1 MSKYIILGHENPDV
15 DSIVS
20 GYIYQNYLNRCNV
33 DAEFIIPDET
43 IEEDTLEICR
53 NFHLEPTK
61 FQKTLQ
67 YDKDTK
73 FILVDHHKRD
83 GIGEIALIFDHHPS
97 INSPDDE
104 TCLNEALSST
114 ASLIVQGYE
123 PYYSI
128 HEIEL
133 ACLAT
138 MVDTASF
145 HSTKSRQ
152 QDIDW
157 VRRMCEEKSLD
168 YDKLFEAGLSLNNL
182 DNPEEAMLH
191 GLKKHNINGHRIESS
206 TIHINHINKHWKD
219 LTEIVN
225 LLGEYVTENDLDMFV
240 FIAHDMANFEDM
252 VYYIDKN
259 GFKRRKFDEY
269 TSRGTTII
277 PELEQTLSE
286 KPKQKEKK

>member
-1 MSKYIILGHENPDV
+1 MQKYIILGHENPDV

-20 GYIYQNYLNRCNV
+20 GYIYQSYLNRHNI
-33 DAEFIIPDET
+33 DAKFIIPDET

-53 NFHLEPTK
+53 KFHLEPTQ
-61 FQKTLQ
+61 FQEKLE
-67 YDKDTK
+67 YNSDTK

-83 GIGEIALIFDHHPS
+83 NIGEIAMIFDHHPS
-97 INSPDDE
+97 ISSPNDE
-104 TCLNEALSST
+104 TCINEAISST
-114 ASLIVQGYE
+114 ACLIVKGFESYF
-123 PYYSI
+123 SI

-145 HSTKSRQ
+145 HSTKTRP
-152 QDIDW
+152 QDMDW
-157 VRRMCEEKSLD
+157 VRKMCEEKKLD
-168 YDKLFEAGLSLNNL
+168 YNKLFEAGLTINHLENK
-182 DNPEEAMLH
+182 EEAMLH
-191 GLKKHNINGHRIESS
+191 GLKRHNINGHIIESS
-206 TIHINHINKHWKD
+206 TIHLKDLNKHWKD

-225 LLGEYVTENDLDMFV
+225 LLGEYVTTNNLDMFV
-240 FIAHDMANFEDM
+240 FIAHDMTNFEDM

-277 PELEQTLSE
+277 PELEQTLAK